1 MASGRSRRAN
11 AGAKMATL
19 MNSMENNDFY
29 KEQYGG
35 FEEET
40 SKDISSIVSQRLNA
54 MKKSSDNPNDSVA
67 LKDLYDAKKEMSNW
81 ANSKNKPGQFI
92 ALNEPANMDIDELNK
107 LGMFF
112 SQLDGADDE
121 DEDEEFAN
129 QSPNEDHDEDDSD
142 FSIDEDDEDAEEKKK
157 ILKTFSKMSL
167 EELQVIINFLF
178 HFPVKLT

>member
-1 MASGRSRRAN
+1 MASGRPRRAN
-11 AGAKMATL
+11 AGAKMAT
-19 MNSMENNDFY
+19 MVDSMENDDSY

-35 FEEET
+35 FEEEP

-81 ANSKNKPGQFI
+81 ANSKNKPRQ
-92 ALNEPANMDIDELNK
+92 
-107 LGMFF
+107 
-112 SQLDGADDE
+112 
-121 DEDEEFAN
+121 FAN

-157 ILKTFSKMSL
+157 ILKTFSKLSL
-167 EELQVIINFLF
+167 EELQVIIHFLF
-178 HFPVKLT
+178 HFPIKLT